1 MYMHINDGF
10 HFPTLIYDNYC
21 SSCSKFAMAIYR
33 LSRRRIEIMGHYDT
47 ERSTR
52 LKQSV
57 FKNYPKDPTRMF
69 WYVKEGRAFASR
81 SGLLELLKDLPL
93 MVLGISKYSEANLVD
108 QKCSKAC
115 YIGNNFYSRYG
126 CGDDPRSISKRI
138 NYLLKNSDSVHWSFS
153 Q

>member
-1 MYMHINDGF
+1 MSEITF

-21 SSCSKFAMAIYR
+21 SSCSKFAMAIYH

-81 SGLLELLKDLPL
+81 SGLLELLKDLPP
-93 MVLGISKYSEANLVD
+93 MILGISKYSKTTLVD

-126 CGDDPRSISKRI
+126 CGDDPRSVSKRI
-138 NYLLKNSDSVHWSFS
+138 KYLLKNSDSLHWSL
-153 Q
+153 QE